1 MVFSSLVFL
10 WLFLPLVL
18 GLYYLAKE
26 SYRNVLLLIVSLIF
40 YAWGEPVYLTVM
52 IFSILAN
59 YVCGMFI
66 VSADGVKNKTAL
78 VIGIIINLALLGV
91 FKYSGFVIDNIN
103 AVTGLNLAVKPLALP
118 IGISFYTFQS
128 LSYLVDIY
136 RGVCQP
142 QRNIVKMGLFI
153 SFFPQLIAG
162 PILKYYDIAA
172 QIDKRQVSWAKF
184 NQGAVRFL
192 IGLGKKVIIANTMAI
207 TADEVFALGA
217 EDVTTVV
224 AWIGLIAYYFQVYF
238 DFSGYSDM
246 AIGLGSMFGFKIN
259 ENFNHPYIA
268 SSVQDFWRRW
278 HISLAT
284 WFKEYVYIP
293 LGGSRNGT
301 LKTYRNLMIVF
312 FLTGLWHGADWTFVL
327 WGVWNG
333 LFIIVEKIIPIERTL
348 RWRPLQICYVTL
360 VFLCG
365 LVFFRGETMAQAGW
379 YFQRLFVP
387 YKTDVPTTLLSREYV
402 LTAVIALIC
411 CGFGQLIWSRLPFK
425 DSLKQKLTAWGTPV
439 FCFAAAYLSLLMLA
453 SNTYN
458 PFIYFRF

>member
-10 WLFLPLVL
+10 WLFMPIVL
-18 GLYYLAKE
+18 GLYFLSQE
-26 SYRNVLLLIVSLIF
+26 RYRNVLLLIASLIF
-40 YAWGEPVYLTVM
+40 YAWGEPIYLSVM
-52 IFSILAN
+52 VISIFVN
-59 YVCGMFI
+59 YICGLLI
-66 VSADGVKNKTAL
+66 GGKERKNKAAL
-78 VIGIIINLALLGV
+78 VIGIIINLSLLGV

-103 AVTGLNLAVKPLALP
+103 AMTGLGLEVRKLALP

-128 LSYLVDIY
+128 ISYLVDIY

-142 QRNIVKMGLFI
+142 QKNIIKMGLFI

-172 QIDKRQVSWAKF
+172 QIDSRKTSWALF
-184 NQGAVRFL
+184 NEGATRFL
-192 IGLGKKVIIANTMAI
+192 IGLGKKVIIANTMAV
-207 TADEVFALGA
+207 TADEVFAMDMEG
-217 EDVTTVV
+217 VSTQI
-224 AWIGLIAYYFQVYF
+224 AWIGLFAYYFQVYF

-246 AIGLGSMFGFKIN
+246 AIGLGRMFGFKIN

-268 SSVQDFWRRW
+268 SSIQDLWRRW

-293 LGGSRNGT
+293 LGGSRHGALN
-301 LKTYRNLMIVF
+301 TYRNLMIVF

-333 LFIIVEKIIPIERTL
+333 LFIILEKIIPIEKFL
-348 RWRPLQICYVTL
+348 HWRLIQVIYVNI

-365 LVFFRGETMAQAGW
+365 LVFFRSETMSQVW
-379 YFQRLFVP
+379 EYFDHLLIPYRL
-387 YKTDVPTTLLSREYV
+387 DMATTLLSKEYILMAIIGFV
-402 LTAVIALIC
+402 C
-411 CGFGQLIWSRLPFK
+411 CGMGAGVWHWFP
-425 DSLKQKLTAWGTPV
+425 LKKEWKTRIVKVCTPV
-439 FCFAAAYLSLLMLA
+439 FCYVTAYFSLLMLA